1 MKIEDRLS
9 NYMAL
14 LNSDAGKPAASVK
27 ENSGPAASPES
38 AAVNV
43 ELSSTAAQMSEDQA
57 RLDKLNAIRQQ
68 LAEGSYNISG
78 KDVAEKM
85 LTILKN

>member
-9 NYMAL
+9 NYMSQLHNDSAT
-14 LNSDAGKPAASVK
+14 SAARMK
-27 ENSGPAASPES
+27 ANSGQTALHEND
-38 AAVNV
+38 AVNV
-43 ELSSTAAQMSEDQA
+43 QLSASASQIADDRA
-57 RLDKLNAIRQQ
+57 RLDKLNIIRQQ

-85 LTILKN
+85 LKILKG